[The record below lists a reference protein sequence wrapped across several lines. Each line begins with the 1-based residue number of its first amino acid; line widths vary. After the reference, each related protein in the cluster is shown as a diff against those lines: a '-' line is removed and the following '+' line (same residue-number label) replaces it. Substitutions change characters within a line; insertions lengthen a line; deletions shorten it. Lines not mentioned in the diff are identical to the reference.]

1 MKIVA
6 DREQSMKKRGLNLV
20 ELTRF
25 REQSVELDGYLD
37 DTYIYELSNW
47 VDRFALNKIG
57 DTKTKI
63 CR

>member
-6 DREQSMKKRGLNLV
+6 DGEQSMKKRGFNMA

-57 DTKTKI
+57 DTKAKI